1 MSNEQYVDTST
12 PKLDYNSPDWHRIV
26 EFLTEEKSD
35 MTKQVLATDVPERK
49 ADALRGRILQ
59 IEQILD
65 WSPYAGR

>member
-1 MSNEQYVDTST
+1 MSDELYVDTST

-26 EFLTEEKSD
+26 EFLTEAKED
-35 MTKQVLATDVPERK
+35 LVKQTLAYDVPERK
-49 ADALRGRILQ
+49 ADFFRGRILQ